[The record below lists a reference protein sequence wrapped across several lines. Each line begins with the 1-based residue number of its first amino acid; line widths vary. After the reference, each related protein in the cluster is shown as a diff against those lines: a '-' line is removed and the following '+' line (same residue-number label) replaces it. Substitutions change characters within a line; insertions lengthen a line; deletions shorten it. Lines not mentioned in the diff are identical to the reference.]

1 MYVLPLPPAQA
12 RSLLNAAA
20 TQKYY
25 CVNMLFFIYLFV
37 FFFFFLIQPGLFCS
51 TDEPRNC
58 WARVLDLSVVSCR
71 LDARKQVHLVF
82 LCEQNVSLLFA
93 QIESNMYS

>member
-37 FFFFFLIQPGLFCS
+37 FFFFS
-51 TDEPRNC
+51 S
-58 WARVLDLSVVSCR
+58 ARCAV
-71 LDARKQVHLVF
+71 
-82 LCEQNVSLLFA
+82 LFA
-93 QIESNMYS
+93 ARMSPGIAGPVCWT